1 MATAKQIKVE
11 LAKRQGFSGKILLE
25 HLSPGISPSY
35 EAQEWYCDHY
45 HANEIPAK
53 FFDGDYAVVMAKLA
67 YIDKRGRKHRATVGM
82 LTDGASVPDR
92 LHGVISPPYASP
104 FLPAYLIHDELCQ
117 RARDIPDKAMRK
129 RMRKDT
135 DRLFLE
141 MLTYLGAGRLK
152 RRVMYRG
159 VRVGAWWDEVK
170 R

>member
-1 MATAKQIKVE
+1 MATAKQIKAE

-25 HLSPGISPSY
+25 HLTKDIPPTY

-53 FFDGDYAVVMAKLA
+53 YFYGGYAIAMAKLT
-67 YIDKRGRKHRATVGM
+67 YTDKLGRKHRATVGL
-82 LTDGASVPDR
+82 LTDGGSIPDR
-92 LHGVISPPYASP
+92 LYGVISPPYASR

-129 RMRKDT
+129 SLRLDA

-141 MLTYLGAGRLK
+141 MLTYLGAGAIK
-152 RRVMYRG
+152 RRLMYRG
-159 VRVGAWWDEVK
+159 VRIGSFWDEVT